1 MKLNETIAR
10 QIVEH
15 TMKIIPYSVNVMDDQ
30 GRIIGSGD
38 ASRLYQ
44 KHEGA
49 ILAINESRV
58 VEIDTAT
65 AEHLMG
71 VKPGIN
77 LPIVHHEQVLGVV
90 GVSGAPLE
98 VRQYGELVKMTAEL
112 IVEQAE
118 VMEQIQWDKRH
129 REELVLQLISADIEQ
144 QSQLAL
150 IAQRLNIDISEPRIV
165 AIIKLMPKGN
175 NHITLEHMQH
185 LVHLLEYPERNNLV
199 GILSVSEHQVVVLKP
214 ASLVHDCWDPIKE
227 KQRVR
232 SLIKR
237 IDNEAGYSVRVAVGD
252 YFPGINGLI
261 QSFQTAK
268 TTLEVTRKLKGTM
281 FFYHDHQ
288 LPVLLSSI
296 HYDSWQ
302 RTRLQAPLVLLAQ
315 HDKQGLLLRT
325 LENYLLS
332 DCDPAQTCQSLHIH
346 RNTLRYRLEKIQQI
360 TSININTLDGKIQ
373 FYLAQ
378 KLT

>member
-1 MKLNETIAR
+1 
-10 QIVEH
+10 
-15 TMKIIPYSVNVMDDQ
+15 
-30 GRIIGSGD
+30 
-38 ASRLYQ
+38 
-44 KHEGA
+44 
-49 ILAINESRV
+49 
-58 VEIDTAT
+58 
-65 AEHLMG
+65 
-71 VKPGIN
+71 
-77 LPIVHHEQVLGVV
+77 
-90 GVSGAPLE
+90 
-98 VRQYGELVKMTAEL
+98 
-112 IVEQAE
+112 
-118 VMEQIQWDKRH
+118 MEQIQWDKRH

-232 SLIKR
+232 SLIK
-237 IDNEAGYSVRVAVGD
+237 
-252 YFPGINGLI
+252 